1 MKRRIAFK
9 ENPYTII
16 GQIIMSYCVTKN
28 ITISEFA
35 RRIHTRLSTVSM
47 WIHGSRY
54 TVRREV
60 LPNEGSLNK
69 IKEYIPEVYTALQTH
84 VSNSKE

>member
-1 MKRRIAFK
+1 MKRRISFK
-9 ENPYTII
+9 ENPYTIT

-47 WIHGSRY
+47 WVHGSRY
-54 TVRREV
+54 TVKREV
-60 LPNEGSLNK
+60 LPREDSLNK
-69 IKEYIPEVYTALQTH
+69 IKEYIPEVYVVLRAH

>member
-9 ENPYTII
+9 ENPYTTI
-16 GQIIMSYCVTKN
+16 GQIIMLYCVIKN

-35 RRIHTRLSTVSM
+35 RRIHTRFSTVSM
-47 WIHGSRY
+47 WVHGSRY

-60 LPNEGSLNK
+60 LPREASLNK
-69 IKEYIPEVYTALQTH
+69 IREYIPEVYAALQTH